1 MRAKVITITLSK
13 GGVAK
18 STISQY
24 LIEKYRS
31 KGYKVLGID
40 LDQQANLT
48 SVMRRDNTPYFIYHA
63 LEKNIPIDKVIDEDF
78 ISSDRTTTLLA
89 DIDINHFKEVITPVL
104 RNYDYV
110 IIDTSAKIDRL
121 TLSALAIS
129 DSVIIPTTSDSFS
142 ISGIDAVIRAYK
154 SVREINP
161 NLKIEGILFVRYNS
175 RLSIAQQLKE
185 KLTKDLKPLNI
196 KVFNTNIR
204 ESVAIREAQ
213 LLKEPLLKYAKG
225 SNALKDLNNFYKE
238 LNEEDK

>member
-1 MRAKVITITLSK
+1 MAKVITLTLSK

-18 STISQY
+18 STIAQY
-24 LIEKYRS
+24 LLEKYRS

-48 SVMRRDNTPYFIYHA
+48 SVMKRDTTPYFIYHA
-63 LEKNIPIDKVIDEDF
+63 LEKNIPIKKVIEEDF

-89 DIDINHFKEVITPVL
+89 DMDINHFKEVITPVL
-104 RNYDYV
+104 SNYDYV

-129 DSVIIPTTSDSFS
+129 DSVIIPTTTDSFS

-154 SVREINP
+154 SVKEINP
-161 NLKIEGILFVRYNS
+161 KLKIEGVLFVRYNS
-175 RLSIAQQLKE
+175 RLSLAQQLKD
-185 KLTKDLKPLNI
+185 KTIKDLKKNNI
-196 KVFNTNIR
+196 KVFDTNIR

-213 LLKEPLLKYAKG
+213 QLREPLLSYAKG
-225 SNALKDLNNFYKE
+225 SNALKDLNNFFKE
-238 LNEEDK
+238 LNI

>member
-1 MRAKVITITLSK
+1 MAKVITITLSK
-13 GGVAK
+13 GGVSK
-18 STISQY
+18 STIAQY

-31 KGYKVLGID
+31 KGFKVLGID

-48 SVMRRDNTPYFIYHA
+48 SVLRKDDTPYFIYHA
-63 LEKNIPIDKVIDEDF
+63 LEKNIPIEKVISDDF
-78 ISSDRTTTLLA
+78 IASDRTTTLLA
-89 DIDINHFKEVITPVL
+89 DMDINTFKEIIAPVFN
-104 RNYDYV
+104 NYDYV

-121 TLSALAIS
+121 TLSALSVS
-129 DSVIIPTTSDSFS
+129 DSVIIPTTSDIFS

-154 SVREINP
+154 SVKEINP
-161 NLKIEGILFVRYNS
+161 KLKIEGVLFVRYNS

-185 KLTKDLKPLNI
+185 KTAKDLKPLNI
-196 KVFNTNIR
+196 KVFDTNIR

-225 SNALKDLNNFYKE
+225 SNALKDLNNFFKE